1 MGALLGSKKCIQI
14 CVVVKDVEEKKKKW
28 AEFLGMPVSP
38 TTNGGP
44 YYITQAEY
52 KGKPEPVA
60 NCEMGFYQLT
70 EDISIECL
78 QPVGGVPSEWQ
89 DFLDQHGEGLHHFAF
104 ATKHTNELLKKVEK
118 ETGIGCTQKG
128 NYSDGHGMYA
138 YLDSRPELKATIELL
153 ESFYYDD

>member
-1 MGALLGSKKCIQI
+1 MAAVLGNKKCIQI

-44 YYITQAEY
+44 FYKTECEY

-70 EDISIECL
+70 DDVSIECL
-78 QPVGGVPSEWQ
+78 QPVGDAHSDWR
-89 DFLDQHGEGLHHFAF
+89 DFLDEHGEGIHHFAF
-104 ATKHTNELLKKVEK
+104 GVKHTEEKLKAAQEF
-118 ETGIGCTQKG
+118 GIGYTQKG
-128 NYSDGHGMYA
+128 KYCDGSGMYA
-138 YLDSRPELKATIELL
+138 YLDSRPELHATIETL
-153 ESFYYDD
+153 ETFRYDD